1 MKKHSFIPAVLLF
14 LILVSPIML
23 YAQTAGNKATGQ
35 FGTDKLTVFNGRYI
49 SDQNKSIYLQIT
61 ATDGHLVLKQSWDGE
76 EVSFDQKGDLDFYND
91 EHSFPLKFTKSSTGA
106 IMQVLAFDRDV
117 WIKGDDNYK
126 FVPQKTIQ
134 LTAAQLKALEGKYQ
148 IKDGDNFLQIAAT
161 NDHIVLKQLWDEKE
175 ITFSP
180 VSEVDFVND
189 NQTFPLKFTK
199 GSDGLATQ
207 VLAFNRDM
215 WVKVK

>member
-1 MKKHSFIPAVLLF
+1 MKKFSLISAVLL
-14 LILVSPIML
+14 LLASPVAI
-23 YAQTAGNKATGQ
+23 YAQSVVNKATGQ
-35 FGTDKLTVFNGRYI
+35 LGTEKLTVFNGRYI
-49 SDQNKSIYLQIT
+49 SSQNKAIFLQIT
-61 ATDGHLVLKQSWDGE
+61 ATDGHLVLKQSWDGQ

-91 EHSFPLKFTKSSTGA
+91 ERSFPLKFTKSSTGA
-106 IMQVLAFDRDV
+106 ITQVLAFDRDV
-117 WIKGDDNYK
+117 WIKGDDNYQ

-134 LTAAQLKALEGKYQ
+134 LTAAQLKTLEGKYQ
-148 IKDGDNFLQIAAT
+148 IKDGDNFLQITAT
-161 NDHIVLKQLWDEKE
+161 TDHIVLKQLWDEKE

-180 VSEVDFVND
+180 VSEVDFVNGD
-189 NQTFPLKFTK
+189 QTFPLKFTK

>member
-1 MKKHSFIPAVLLF
+1 MERSLFILGALL
-14 LILVSPIML
+14 LLASPVAL
-23 YAQTAGNKATGQ
+23 YAQTVSNKTTGPS
-35 FGTDKLTVFNGRYI
+35 GTDKLAIFNGRYV
-49 SDQNKSIYLQIT
+49 SNQNKAIYLQIT

-76 EVSFDQKGDLDFYND
+76 EVSFDQKGALDFYND
-91 EHSFPLKFTKSSTGA
+91 EHSFPLEFTTSSTGA
-106 IMQVLAFDRDV
+106 ITQVLAFDRDV
-117 WIKGDDNYK
+117 WIKGDDNYQ

-134 LTAAQLKALEGKYQ
+134 LTAAQLKTLEGKYQ
-148 IKDGDNFLQIAAT
+148 KDGNNLQITAT
-161 NDHIVLKQLWDEKE
+161 SDHIVLKQLWDEKE

-180 VSEVDFVND
+180 VSEVDFVNE

-207 VLAFNRDM
+207 VLAFNQDM